1 MKKYLLKPLYKLNLL
16 RKIAKSYFTSPRL
29 SATLYG
35 KLYFDHPDQTWKDT
49 RWMGVP
55 IWKLPLDMWVYQEML
70 FELKPDVIIETGT
83 AYGGSALYLAH
94 LCDLM
99 KKGRV
104 VTVDIK
110 DYPGRPQHPRI
121 EYVMGSSIDEALIE
135 KIKSGIKPGEKV
147 LVILDSLHRKDH
159 VLRELELYG
168 ELVSPG
174 SYMIL
179 EDTYLNGHPVYPN
192 FGPGPMEALLEYVPK
207 HPEFE
212 IDNSREKYFV
222 TWNPKGYLKKLVTFD

>member
-1 MKKYLLKPLYKLNLL
+1 
-16 RKIAKSYFTSPRL
+16 
-29 SATLYG
+29 
-35 KLYFDHPDQTWKDT
+35 
-49 RWMGVP
+49 MGVP